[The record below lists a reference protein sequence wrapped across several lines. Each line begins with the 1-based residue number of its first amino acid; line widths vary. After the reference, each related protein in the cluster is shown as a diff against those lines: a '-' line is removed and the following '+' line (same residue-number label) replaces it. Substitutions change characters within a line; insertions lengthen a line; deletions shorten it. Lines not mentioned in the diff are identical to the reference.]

1 MNLKLRINISVGE
14 MFIPQGFEI
23 VIKPVN
29 DVEPIDE
36 CLRYVEIFVDLFGL
50 DDVRKLNE
58 ILFGEI
64 TNSLSYNYTRSRK
77 SIYAYELLQVL
88 KYLYDTMPNKFKV
101 VDFNDVEIAHVKTM
115 KDAIAAFK
123 SQYPYMDN
131 QLIKNFIYE
140 L

>member
-1 MNLKLRINISVGE
+1 MKLKLRINISVGE

-23 VIKPVN
+23 AIKPVN

-36 CLRYVEIFVDLFGL
+36 CHRYVEIFVDLFGL
-50 DDVRKLNE
+50 DDVRRLNE
-58 ILFGEI
+58 ILIGEI
-64 TNSLSYNYTRSRK
+64 KSCLSQYYIQNRK
-77 SIYAYELLQVL
+77 SIYAYELLQIL
-88 KYLYDTMPNKFKV
+88 KYLYDKIPNKFKV

-131 QLIKNFIYE
+131 NLIKNFIYE